1 MKRAICLIVVLLLS
15 GCDNPEGPAAS
26 FAGGGFVFNYR
37 VGQAYYGVVVKTEG
51 TLPQDAVIEGQFENP
66 AGGNAVVVQVK
77 AASDERKY
85 VLRTPPLKGVKK
97 DVPYKVVVRIL
108 EKPGGQ
114 ELQRIERTIK
124 SDVDQSVLPQSP
136 LVIGPGYELNPDNDI
151 TKPTS
156 GN

>member
-151 TKPTS
+151 TKPAS